1 MGAKTS
7 SQPASMDLRKL
18 RRRLNSLDPSVPGYN
33 TKRSQILA
41 DIQLAKSQLQ
51 RTSRPSSGKRRPKR
65 KSSPAKR
72 RSAPAKPEATKS
84 KGNLSKLLSPKN
96 LQESLK
102 TVGNLRTM
110 VKNWMQYLQQADQLL
125 DTIFLTSNSLKETG
139 VLDKLIKSKGKN
151 LKTEDFTNILMAL
164 MNSPVGAHLFKSD
177 DSEQTGTEEPSPPTK

>member
-1 MGAKTS
+1 MGAKFST
-7 SQPASMDLRKL
+7 QRANMEIRKL
-18 RRRLNSLDPSVPGYN
+18 RRRLNSLDPSVPGYK
-33 TKRSQILA
+33 TKRSEILA

-51 RTSRPSSGKRRPKR
+51 RRSRPSGGKKRPQR
-65 KSSPAKR
+65 KSAAAKR
-72 RSAPAKPEATKS
+72 RSAPAKPETNKS

-164 MNSPVGAHLFKSD
+164 INSPVGAHLFKSD
-177 DSEQTGTEEPSPPTK
+177 DSGQTGTDEPSTPTK

>member
-1 MGAKTS
+1 M
-7 SQPASMDLRKL
+7 
-18 RRRLNSLDPSVPGYN
+18 
-33 TKRSQILA
+33 
-41 DIQLAKSQLQ
+41 
-51 RTSRPSSGKRRPKR
+51 
-65 KSSPAKR
+65 
-72 RSAPAKPEATKS
+72 
-84 KGNLSKLLSPKN
+84 LSPKN

-110 VKNWMQYLQQADQLL
+110 VKNWMQYLHQADQLL

-177 DSEQTGTEEPSPPTK
+177 DSEQTSTEEPSTQNK